1 MNSSEYVNLIYG
13 LKKLI
18 MEQFI
23 SETSENNEQGET
35 NMKMNLTEFLILKD
49 LIKKIIK
56 EEQLSSETSET
67 SGTSKNNKLGG
78 HYEEYDEDGNLI
90 FSANFKNGLL
100 KGYIEG
106 IGNIALKKPENE

>member
-1 MNSSEYVNLIYG
+1 MNSSEQVNLICG

-23 SETSENNEQGET
+23 SETSKNDNQGET

-49 LIKKIIK
+49 LINKLIK
-56 EEQLSSETSET
+56 EQMSSE
-67 SGTSKNNKLGG
+67 TSKNNKLGG

-106 IGNIALKKPENE
+106 IGNIALKKPENDQSN